1 MPIEFKKYFWD
12 TEYETLDL
20 KKNMK
25 YIISRLFCE
34 GNLNAM
40 KWIKQNYTREEII
53 ETAKTSRRLTPITAN
68 FLKNVQLTFLYF
80 PNKLVRPKVFIEY
93 DWNAIKQYYID
104 EQINIYNEN

>member
-12 TEYETLDL
+12 TEYEKLDI

-34 GNLNAM
+34 GNWKSI
-40 KWIKQNYTREEII
+40 KWLKSTYTKEQIT

-68 FLKNVQLTFLYF
+68 FLRNV
-80 PNKLVRPKVFIEY
+80 Y
-93 DWNAIKQYYID
+93 DLKKEDMQYYI
-104 EQINIYNEN
+104 NNENMNYTFGG

>member
-12 TEYETLDL
+12 TEYEKLDI

-34 GNLNAM
+34 GNWKSI
-40 KWIKQNYTREEII
+40 KWLKSTYTKAGIWLKSTYTEEQII

-68 FLKNVQLTFLYF
+68 FLRNV
-80 PNKLVRPKVFIEY
+80 Y
-93 DWNAIKQYYID
+93 DLKKEEMQYYI
-104 EQINIYNEN
+104 NNENMNYTFGG

>member
-12 TEYETLDL
+12 TEYERLDI

-34 GNLNAM
+34 GNWKSI
-40 KWIKQNYTREEII
+40 KWLKSTYTKEQII

-68 FLKNVQLTFLYF
+68 FLRNV
-80 PNKLVRPKVFIEY
+80 Y
-93 DWNAIKQYYID
+93 D
-104 EQINIYNEN
+104 

>member
-12 TEYETLDL
+12 TEYEKLDL

-34 GNLNAM
+34 GNLEAI
-40 KWIKQNYTREEII
+40 KWIKQNYTRAEII

-68 FLKNVQLTFLYF
+68 FLKNV
-80 PNKLVRPKVFIEY
+80 Y
-93 DWNAIKQYYID
+93 DLKEEDMQYYI
-104 EQINIYNEN
+104 NNKNMNYTFGG